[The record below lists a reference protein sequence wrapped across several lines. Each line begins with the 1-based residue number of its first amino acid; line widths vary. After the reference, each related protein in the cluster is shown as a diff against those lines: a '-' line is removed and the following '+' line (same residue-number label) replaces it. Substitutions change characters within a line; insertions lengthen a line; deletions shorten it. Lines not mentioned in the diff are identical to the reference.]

1 MSFTRTLYDQ
11 CNFKQRMSESR
22 GPSDYQTGTPLIK
35 PSFNENVGYISHVN
49 HRSVEASR
57 IDIESDLNNRTRRAS
72 ECNTKK
78 FPFNSIR
85 VKNEKK
91 DSNVMLNTEYTRE
104 KSACVLAGININRFE
119 PLCAN
124 FQEAKSIQ
132 SNSIIGMDTRL
143 FEKDSHRQNRQNR
156 AKPLFRKD
164 TLCHVFSEM
173 ECKKFKEESYILP
186 HNLKLNQLKSSKK
199 YKKPNYA
206 MGLGE

>member
-22 GPSDYQTGTPLIK
+22 GPSNYQTGTPLIT

-49 HRSVEASR
+49 HRSVEGKI
-57 IDIESDLNNRTRRAS
+57 IDVESDLYNRTRAAT
-72 ECNTKK
+72 ECDSKK
-78 FPFNSIR
+78 FPFNSIKTMN
-85 VKNEKK
+85 VKK
-91 DSNVMLNTEYTRE
+91 DSNTMLNTEYTRE

-143 FEKDSHRQNRQNR
+143 FEKDNHKQNKT
-156 AKPLFRKD
+156 KPLFRKD
-164 TLCHVFSEM
+164 SLCYVNSEM
-173 ECKKFKEESYILP
+173 ECKMFKEESYILP
-186 HNLKLNQLKSSKK
+186 RNIKLNQLKSSRK
-199 YKKPNYA
+199 YTKPNHR
-206 MGLGE
+206 MTLGE